1 MHHKHTLTATALS
14 MLKVI
19 AFTRCGIG
27 LGATS
32 LQTTIV
38 NMNLE
43 NVANSDAAQNG
54 SGTHQLLNA
63 MANKYAPNRN
73 ISKLSFVCIGTT
85 AEPYFQAAIEV
96 YQQFLDVSRQN
107 GQLFVAHDEAD
118 AYKGGYNGGHSNG
131 DSGDNGG
138 SAGAN
143 GNGVAGAPPASAHWK
158 GEIMA
163 QLVAT
168 MCEANYKP
176 FEAMLNCGDYHRL
189 QATSILV
196 WPSPMVGISFH
207 VSAHFLL
214 YSSVQNRSI
223 APPPLSYCAQ
233 PYTEDGHD
241 MAKTISRTLHICG
254 FIPLNDIG
262 SPMSISRHLIMPNE
276 TARSKSPSDGALD
289 ADNLENGI
297 KAFYTKH
304 DDDDG
309 AEPSK
314 PTEESAL
321 ILLHAALKLENLAA
335 VVLLED
341 DWYGFL
347 HAYSDSKRKVNMQL
361 MILPPGELPSSQSR
375 SLAAEMANKWHV
387 SRLMNGQAV
396 RISRG

>member
-1 MHHKHTLTATALS
+1 MYGQMHPKHTLTATALP

-43 NVANSDAAQNG
+43 NVANNDAAQNV

-85 AEPYFQAAIEV
+85 AEPYFQRAIEV
-96 YQQFLDVSRQN
+96 YQQFLEVSRQN

-118 AYKGGYNGGHSNG
+118 AYKGGYNGGHSSNG

-143 GNGVAGAPPASAHWK
+143 GNGVAGATPTLAQWK
-158 GEIMA
+158 GEIVP

-189 QATSILV
+189 QATSILI
-196 WPSPMVGISFH
+196 WPSPMVGIHSRFTLI
-207 VSAHFLL
+207 FCFIP
-214 YSSVQNRSI
+214 SVQSPRFYCAHTALYRGWTRHGQDDLTNAAHLRLHTAQRHRI
-223 APPPLSYCAQ
+223 ADVDQPPLDNA
-233 PYTEDGHD
+233 ERDGQ
-241 MAKTISRTLHICG
+241 I
-254 FIPLNDIG
+254 
-262 SPMSISRHLIMPNE
+262 E
-276 TARSKSPSDGALD
+276 
-289 ADNLENGI
+289 
-297 KAFYTKH
+297 
-304 DDDDG
+304 
-309 AEPSK
+309 
-314 PTEESAL
+314 
-321 ILLHAALKLENLAA
+321 
-335 VVLLED
+335 
-341 DWYGFL
+341 
-347 HAYSDSKRKVNMQL
+347 
-361 MILPPGELPSSQSR
+361 
-375 SLAAEMANKWHV
+375 
-387 SRLMNGQAV
+387 
-396 RISRG
+396 